1 MDLSPFDPTDRLEP
15 GERRFTIRE
24 HDRAGPGAITEW
36 CRIRR
41 NIAFKLYGTAPTGE
55 AERGLK
61 AELAQ
66 CAEAE
71 TLALDWKEK
80 QDSGEIAE
88 AGVRAAYSEVVLTEA
103 QVAKAERQR
112 EISEALRHLR
122 EAAYRLSNAIEAN
135 PLTAT
140 VEMAMGLENIN
151 ATADAIEEGGS

>member
-36 CRIRR
+36 ARIRR
-41 NIAFKLYGTAPTGE
+41 NIAFKAYGTAPTGE

-88 AGVRAAYSEVVLTEA
+88 EAVRATYSAVALTEE
-103 QVAKAERQR
+103 QVTAAARQR
-112 EISEALRHLR
+112 EIQTALRYLR
-122 EAAYRLSNAIEAN
+122 EAAFHLNNAIEAN

-151 ATADAIEEGGS
+151 ATADAIEESHS